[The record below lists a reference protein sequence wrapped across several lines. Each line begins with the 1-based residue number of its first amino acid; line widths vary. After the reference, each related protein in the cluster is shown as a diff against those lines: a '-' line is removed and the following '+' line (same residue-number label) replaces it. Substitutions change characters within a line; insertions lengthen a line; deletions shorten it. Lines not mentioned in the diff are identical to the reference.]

1 MPRVQCPPL
10 LFLLTGLGWLILSA
24 VLGLGLFLAMTLGQ
38 HLPPHYRTLHVH
50 LSLVGGIAQLM
61 LGVTLLS
68 RLNDSPSHN
77 SYPILYG
84 AINGATIG
92 LLAGFW
98 LGQSA
103 VIGTAGLLVILACLS
118 LLRAVIGP
126 TQNGARSFLPWL
138 YGIAL
143 LAVLGGLVMGEGM
156 ALRLFSHQ
164 FIGQA
169 RLAHI
174 HLSLIGFVT
183 FIVVNTIYHL
193 CPTVLKGRL
202 HSMSLARITVALLP
216 LGMLVLLAGFLLSS
230 LWTQLAGGVIT
241 LAGTVIYGANLL
253 RTWADAGRVKNAVTD
268 HLIQAAAFLVVGIM
282 TGLLVSI
289 NFLFDPPAVP
299 FGNIHLVAYTHLLL
313 VGFFLHTTFG
323 ALSHLL
329 PTLLATQRV
338 QSNKRRESYQ
348 ALLTG
353 IVERWRQVQVGALSV
368 GTMGLAVVAALLW
381 QFPLRSI
388 PALATTCI
396 SLSLLLLSFTLF
408 AAKVGLMLSQR
419 PNE

>member
-1 MPRVQCPPL
+1 MPRAQCSPL

-38 HLPPHYRTLHVH
+38 HVPPHYRTLHVH
-50 LSLVGGIAQLM
+50 LSLVGGVAQLM

-68 RLNDSPSHN
+68 RLAYNPAHN
-77 SYPILYG
+77 SFPVFYA

-98 LGQSA
+98 LGQPL
-103 VIGTAGLLVILACLS
+103 VIGTAGLLVMLASLS
-118 LLRAVIGP
+118 LLRDVIGQ
-126 TQNGARSFLPWL
+126 TQHGALSFLPWL

-143 LAVLGGLVMGEGM
+143 FALLGGLAVGEGM
-156 ALRLFSHQ
+156 TLRLFSHQ

-183 FIVVNTIYHL
+183 LIIVSTMYHL
-193 CPTVLKGRL
+193 LPTVLKGRL
-202 HSMSLARITVALLP
+202 HSMSLTRVTVALLP

-230 LWTQLAGGVIT
+230 LWTQQAGGVIM
-241 LAGTVIYGANLL
+241 LAGTVLYGLNLL
-253 RTWADAGRVKNAVTD
+253 RTWRDAGRVNNAAAD
-268 HLIQAAAFLVVGIM
+268 HLIQAAAFLVVGIV
-282 TGLLVSI
+282 TGMLVSI
-289 NFLFDPPAVP
+289 NFLFDPPGVP
-299 FGNIHLVAYTHLLL
+299 FGNIHLIAYTHLLL

-329 PTLLATQRV
+329 PTALATERV
-338 QSNKRRESYQ
+338 QSNKQRESYQ

-353 IVERWRQVQVGALSV
+353 IVERWRPVQVGALSV

-388 PALATTCI
+388 PAQAATWI
-396 SLSLLLLSFTLF
+396 SLSLLLLSFALF
-408 AAKVGLMLSQR
+408 AGKIGLILTQR
-419 PNE
+419 PNK

>member
-1 MPRVQCPPL
+1 M
-10 LFLLTGLGWLILSA
+10 
-24 VLGLGLFLAMTLGQ
+24 GLFLAMTLGQ

-50 LSLVGGIAQLM
+50 LSLVGGVAQLM

-77 SYPILYG
+77 SFPVLYA

-98 LGQSA
+98 LGQSV

-118 LLRAVIGP
+118 LLRDVIGP
-126 TQNGARSFLPWL
+126 RQNGARSFLPWL
-138 YGIAL
+138 YGVAL
-143 LAVLGGLVMGEGM
+143 LAVLGGLVVGEGM
-156 ALRLFSHQ
+156 TLRLFSHQ

-174 HLSLIGFVT
+174 HLPLLGFVT
-183 FIVVNTIYHL
+183 STIVSTMYHL
-193 CPTVLKGRL
+193 FPTVLKGRL
-202 HSMSLARITVALLP
+202 HTLLLARITVALLP

-241 LAGTVIYGANLL
+241 LAGTVIYGVNLL
-253 RTWADAGRVKNAVTD
+253 RTWRDAGRVKNAATD

-282 TGLLVSI
+282 TGMLVSI
-289 NFLFDPPAVP
+289 NFLFDPPGIP
-299 FGNIHLVAYTHLLL
+299 FGHIHLVAYTHLLL
-313 VGFFLHTTFG
+313 IGFFLHTTFG
-323 ALSHLL
+323 ALSYLL

-338 QSNKRRESYQ
+338 QSIKQRESYQ

-353 IVERWRQVQVGALSV
+353 IVEQWRPVQVGALSV

-388 PALATTCI
+388 PAQAAAWI
-396 SLSLLLLSFTLF
+396 SLSLLLLSLTLF